1 MPAMDN
7 HTNTR
12 KCGYVAIIGRPNVGK
27 STLLNNLIGQ
37 KLSITSRKP
46 QTTRHQL
53 LGIKTGESVQVLYV
67 DTPGIHEN
75 ERKAINRYMNRS
87 AKSTVRDVD
96 VVVLVND
103 RGEWTGDDELVA
115 DAVSKATAHLILAV
129 NKIDLMKN
137 KQKLLPRLAWLQEKL
152 PKAQIVPVSAE
163 TGENVDRL
171 EALIESML
179 PSGPFYYPDDQVTD
193 RSERFLVAEIIR
205 EKMMRQLGDELP
217 YAVTVQIDRFES
229 MEDIVHI
236 DTTIFVERAGQKAIL
251 IGKNGSTLK
260 RIVSDARSD
269 MERLLESRVMLNAW
283 VKVKSGWSDN
293 ERALKSLGYDD

>member
-1 MPAMDN
+1 MSAMNN
-7 HTNTR
+7 HADTK

-37 KLSITSRKP
+37 KLSITSKKP

-75 ERKAINRYMNRS
+75 QRKAINRYMNRS

-103 RGEWTGDDELVA
+103 RGEWTGDDEVVA
-115 DAVSKATAHLILAV
+115 DVVSNATAHLILAV

-152 PKAQIVPVSAE
+152 PRAHIVPVSAE

-171 EALIESML
+171 EALIESLL
-179 PSGPFYYPDDQVTD
+179 PSGPFYYPVDQVTD

-229 MEDIVHI
+229 MEDIAHI

-251 IGKNGSTLK
+251 IGKNGSALK

-269 MERLLESRVMLNAW
+269 MEKLLECRVMLNAW
-283 VKVKSGWSDN
+283 VKVKSGWSDD

>member
-1 MPAMDN
+1 MSNQTD
-7 HTNTR
+7 TK

-103 RGEWTGDDELVA
+103 RGEWAADDEVVA
-115 DAVSKATAHLILAV
+115 DAVSKTMAHLILAV
-129 NKIDLMKN
+129 NKIDLIKN
-137 KQKLLPRLAWLQEKL
+137 KQKLLPRLASLQEKF

-193 RSERFLVAEIIR
+193 RSERFLVAELIR

-217 YAVTVQIDRFES
+217 YAVTVQIDRFEF
-229 MEDIVHI
+229 MEDIAHI
-236 DTTIFVERAGQKAIL
+236 DTTIFVEREGQKAIL

-269 MERLLESRVMLNAW
+269 MERLLENRVMLNAW